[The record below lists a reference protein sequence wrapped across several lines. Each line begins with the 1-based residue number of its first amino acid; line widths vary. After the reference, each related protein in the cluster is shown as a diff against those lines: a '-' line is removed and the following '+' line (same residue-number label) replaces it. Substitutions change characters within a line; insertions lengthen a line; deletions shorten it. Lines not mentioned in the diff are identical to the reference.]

1 MTAKQILNIGKQ
13 FIKQIAKGNS
23 GCHRADFAGVM
34 VDGTGAAIITN
45 GCLIL
50 RTNTETWQ
58 ELPKAPAQLLP
69 ETIDKVITNAA
80 VNIDGRVAV
89 DIKKR
94 DFLAVVKA
102 TAKAELVEIYGR
114 LFYIPNIKLILKAAP
129 CITLF
134 LASNKFAPAY
144 FYAPGFDGVIG
155 ECRGDAGD
163 VIYKV

>member
-1 MTAKQILNIGKQ
+1 MTAKQILSIGKQ

-50 RTNTETWQ
+50 RTNAETWQ

-89 DIKKR
+89 DIKK
-94 DFLAVVKA
+94 
-102 TAKAELVEIYGR
+102 TR
-114 LFYIPNIKLILKAAP
+114 LFSGSKGNAKSGIGGNIRQVVLY
-129 CITLF
+129 T
-134 LASNKFAPAY
+134 
-144 FYAPGFDGVIG
+144 
-155 ECRGDAGD
+155 
-163 VIYKV
+163 